1 MLPELQYIKALLK
14 RKEDLEKRL
23 HNPRIMKL
31 QRDNISSEI
40 LIVENK
46 ISKLKRLLEPFIEQ
60 VSDKEMAIFIKS
72 YFLENKN
79 IDLSELDA
87 HSYSAPRTLYRE
99 TMRFLKSQ

>member
-23 HNPRIMKL
+23 HNPRITKL
-31 QRDNISSEI
+31 QRDNISSKI

-46 ISKLKRLLEPFIEQ
+46 ISKLKKLLEPFIEQ

-79 IDLSELDA
+79 IDLSESDA
-87 HSYSAPRTLYRE
+87 NSYSAPRTLYRE